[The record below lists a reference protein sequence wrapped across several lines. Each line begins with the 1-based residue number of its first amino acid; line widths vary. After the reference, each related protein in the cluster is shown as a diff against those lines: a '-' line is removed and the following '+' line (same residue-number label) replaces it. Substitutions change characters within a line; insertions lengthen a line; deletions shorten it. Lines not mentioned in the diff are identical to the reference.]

1 MEKKINEIM
10 TLVLTLNLNTI
21 DDYFVY
27 YSGHVD
33 RLEVDVH
40 DGGYDAE
47 KERTNLFDAYLSDED
62 LDKKLDKVIDELK
75 RRLVDAVLRGDM
87 V

>member
-1 MEKKINEIM
+1 MEKKVNEIM
-10 TLVLTLNLNTI
+10 TLVLTLNMHTA
-21 DDYFVY
+21 DDYHVY

-40 DGGYDAE
+40 DGGYEAE
-47 KERTNLFDAYLSDED
+47 KERTNLLDAYLNDEN
-62 LDKKLDKVIDELK
+62 LDKKLDKTIDELK
-75 RRLVDAVLRGDM
+75 RRLVDAVLRGDL